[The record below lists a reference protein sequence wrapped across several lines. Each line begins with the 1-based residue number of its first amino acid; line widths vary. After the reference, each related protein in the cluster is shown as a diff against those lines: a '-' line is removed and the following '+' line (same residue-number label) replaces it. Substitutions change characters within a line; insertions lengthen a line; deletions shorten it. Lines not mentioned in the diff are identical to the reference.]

1 MAVALR
7 PDPLWELAQVRVD
20 LLAVAAQDVAGPR
33 ERMAASSG
41 AIAQVAVFLGQSR
54 PRRRSDQDS

>member
-20 LLAVAAQDVAGPR
+20 LLAVSAQDVAGPR
-33 ERMAASSG
+33 ERMPTG
-41 AIAQVAVFLGQSR
+41 AIAQA
-54 PRRRSDQDS
+54 